1 MNKLKKRLRNYTSN
15 IYKDEID
22 SPIQTIKLSK
32 KSRLVQKCGELNIQ
46 MNNVPKHKRR
56 LLSDFFNTILDIR
69 WRWHLIV
76 FILSFLISWLLFA
89 FIWYLVAYV
98 HGDLHSQKVDD
109 TSYHHEP
116 CVFGVTDFTSA
127 FLYSIE
133 TQHTIG
139 YGHRHI
145 TRQCSF
151 AIVLLMIQSC
161 FGIFVQGLVA
171 GLAFAKL
178 SRPNKRRRTIIF
190 SNNACISNRDNKL
203 CFMFKVGNIRIS
215 QLSDA
220 KLKLL
225 MIRSRYT
232 SEGEYIPFQT
242 YNMKLGSNTQQ
253 STNDSIFFPWPQ
265 TIEHII
271 DDESPLYDIYSS
283 TLTSTNLNQSFKY
296 DNFEI
301 VVILEGN
308 IETTGAS
315 CHIRTSYLPNEIL
328 WGYRFTPITPKF
340 NQNDDYLFDYSIFNQ
355 VEQVQDNLIHIN
367 SIFNSLSTHTY
378 TQTRLTQLKT
388 LLFKTKRKENETHD
402 ENQNAK
408 LENIFKIDDN
418 KKLNEN
424 LFNGRFIVVPVES
437 GSKSSINNDEGY
449 LTCNKQ

>member
-1 MNKLKKRLRNYTSN
+1 MNRLKKHIKNYTSYIN
-15 IYKDEID
+15 KDELD
-22 SPIQTIKLSK
+22 SPTHTIKLNK

-56 LLSDFFNTILDIR
+56 LLSDLFNTIIDIK

-98 HGDLHSQKVDD
+98 HGDLSIQKQE
-109 TSYHHEP
+109 YKIHKEP
-116 CVFGVTDFTSA
+116 CVHGVNDFTSA

-151 AIVLLMIQSC
+151 AIFILMIQSC

-171 GLAFAKL
+171 GLVFAKL

-203 CFMFKVGNIRIS
+203 CFMFKIGNIRIS

-220 KLKLL
+220 QIKLL

-232 SEGEYIPFQT
+232 NEGEYIPFQT
-242 YNMKLGSNTQQ
+242 YNMKLGSNIQQ
-253 STNDSIFFPWPQ
+253 SNESIFFPWPQ

-271 DDESPLYDIYSS
+271 DEESPLYDIYSN
-283 TLTSTNLNQSFKY
+283 TLTSNNLNQSFKY

-328 WGYRFTPITPKF
+328 WGYRFTPIIPKF
-340 NQNDDYLFDYSIFNQ
+340 NHNDNYLFDYSIFNQ
-355 VEQVQDNLIHIN
+355 VEQVQENLVHIN
-367 SIFNSLSTHTY
+367 SIFNSITTNTY
-378 TQTRLTQLKT
+378 SQTKLTLLKT
-388 LLFKTKRKENETHD
+388 LLFKNKRKLNDEQHENEKND
-402 ENQNAK
+402 AK
-408 LENIFKIDDN
+408 LESIFKIDND
-418 KKLNEN
+418 KQLNEN
-424 LFNGRFIVVPVES
+424 KTNLLTGRFVVVPVEH
-437 GSKSSINNDEGY
+437 
-449 LTCNKQ
+449 